1 MKSLGLVIQFQFT
14 IEQIPRSP
22 WLDLFVYLSISLCL
36 APVYEVWCIGIV
48 YVNATLLG
56 LSYFGESELYH
67 SLFVWILSF
76 IIILVNLNVS
86 KILEIFRVVLFKNVS
101 EENCLKR
108 PIQWHNFLFLH
119 ISCMHHGVLCW
130 EAFLCENLPR
140 KVQESWKLPPW
151 RSSAVR
157 PSKAPFPTWVGQF
170 SAPLRLL
177 VVKKQN
183 ARSGALPAEWPFA

>member
-86 KILEIFRVVLFKNVS
+86 KILEIFRVVLFKNVVS

-108 PIQWHNFLFLH
+108 PIQW
-119 ISCMHHGVLCW
+119 
-130 EAFLCENLPR
+130 
-140 KVQESWKLPPW
+140 Q
-151 RSSAVR
+151 
-157 PSKAPFPTWVGQF
+157 QF
-170 SAPLRLL
+170 SVFAHQLHASWGTLLGSFPMWKPAKKSSRILKTPPLEKLCGQA
-177 VVKKQN
+177 KQ
-183 ARSGALPAEWPFA
+183 GALPHLGRSVLGST